1 MRVFEIFLSIQG
13 EGKGQGYPCSFVRF
27 AGCNLNCSWCD
38 TPEARGN
45 GIEMS
50 KESIFREL
58 MSLNC
63 FRVCITGGEPLIQE
77 EELSPLLKLLKENN
91 FKIEIETNGTMDFR
105 PFQEYASICMDVK
118 CPSSGE
124 KSDLSLLNQ
133 ISENDTVKFVVE
145 DNPDLKYAGEILKN
159 HQISGEVFFS
169 PVEGSDVLNIAE
181 YIISNSLDA
190 RVQLQIHKFIGVK

>member
-1 MRVFEIFLSIQG
+1 
-13 EGKGQGYPCSFVRF
+13 
-27 AGCNLNCSWCD
+27 
-38 TPEARGN
+38 
-45 GIEMS
+45 MS